1 MHQVRQHPVVGVQ
14 VRRRTQVQDA
24 HDRYQETEL
33 DAVLDRLAR
42 HEGPVLVVPPNDPTA

>member
-1 MHQVRQHPVVGVQ
+1 M
-14 VRRRTQVQDA
+14 QDA

-42 HEGPVLVVPPNDPTA
+42 YEGPVLVVPPPDPTPWNERVMQSGDAAR